1 MQKNWII
8 FGENAVIKVIKKNK
22 FKNSFKINELFFS
35 NVWYVSHKEEVVKNN
50 NNEEIKKSQNRKKYI

>member
-50 NNEEIKKSQNRKKYI
+50 NNEEVKKSQNIKKYI